1 MTFMSLYLYK
11 DIKDALVIRMAL
23 LRILS
28 CSMKLECHNQYKMLG
43 NSYKNGHRL

>member
-1 MTFMSLYLYK
+1 MTFMSLHLYK
-11 DIKDALVIRMAL
+11 DTKDALVTRMAA

-28 CSMKLECHNQYKMLG
+28 CLMKLECHHLYRMLG